1 MITAI
6 TQLSIS
12 ANEVLIY
19 AMLGA
24 LLTLIPMTAAVIVA
38 LIRAYR
44 TIKDAVSLGE
54 SNHVALHET
63 VIPTLAQIQTEGE
76 SQHAETIA
84 AINGNGGSTG
94 ATAPH
99 PA

>member
-1 MITAI
+1 MIAGL

-12 ANEVLIY
+12 ANEVIIY

-24 LLTLIPMTAAVIVA
+24 LLTLIPMTAAVVVA

-44 TIKDAVSLGE
+44 TIKDAVIVGQ

-63 VIPTLAQIQTEGE
+63 VIPALAQIQTEGE
-76 SQHAETIA
+76 TQHAETIA
-84 AINGNGGSTG
+84 AINGNGGGTGGSTTH
-94 ATAPH
+94 TA
-99 PA
+99 